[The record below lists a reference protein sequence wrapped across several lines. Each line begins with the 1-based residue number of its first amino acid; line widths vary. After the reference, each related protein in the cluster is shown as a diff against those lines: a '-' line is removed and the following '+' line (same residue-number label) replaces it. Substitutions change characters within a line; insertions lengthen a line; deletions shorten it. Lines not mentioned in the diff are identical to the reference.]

1 MGKGIMGTIPGEMIG
16 GPLDGAK
23 YGDLPD
29 VGEPF
34 TDCVLSCPLGQP
46 ADQHLMAIY
55 ICRGEAPVAGFWQF
69 FYERTEYPSG
79 LDAAKLPEHEG
90 VESDAVIPEEVAV

>member
-1 MGKGIMGTIPGEMIG
+1 MGKGIIGTIRGEMIG

-23 YGDLPD
+23 YGDLPGI
-29 VGEPF
+29 GEPF
-34 TDCVLSCPLGQP
+34 TDSVLSCPLGQP
-46 ADQHLMAIY
+46 ADQHPMAIY

-79 LDAAKLPEHEG
+79 LDAEQLAVPDR
-90 VESDAVIPEEVAV
+90 VESDAGIPEEVAR

>member
-29 VGEPF
+29 IGERF

-46 ADQHLMAIY
+46 ADQHPMAIY
-55 ICRGEAPVAGFWQF
+55 ICRGDAPVAGFWQF
-69 FYERTEYPSG
+69 FYERTEFPTG
-79 LDAAKLPEHEG
+79 LDAVQQPVPEQVG
-90 VESDAVIPEEVAV
+90 SDAGIPEEVAL